1 MKQKVAV
8 AIVLAVVWAIGAFS
22 LSSRAF
28 PPGPPCP
35 SDPNL
40 QCLDYVDPVF
50 CLKPGEGWRT
60 YSNRCYAIKD
70 CARFCRPVG
79 S

>member
-1 MKQKVAV
+1 MKRKLAV
-8 AIVLAVVWAIGAFS
+8 ASVLAVVWGIGALS
-22 LSSRAF
+22 LSVEAF

-35 SDPNL
+35 VDPNI

-60 YSNRCYAIKD
+60 YSNACYAAKD
-70 CARFCRPVG
+70 CARFCRPLG
-79 S
+79 T